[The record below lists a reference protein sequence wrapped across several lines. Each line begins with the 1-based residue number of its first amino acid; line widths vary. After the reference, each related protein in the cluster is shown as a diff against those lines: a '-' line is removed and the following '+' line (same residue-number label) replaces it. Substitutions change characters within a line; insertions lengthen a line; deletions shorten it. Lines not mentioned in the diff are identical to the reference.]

1 MWMNFGVGVP
11 NVGIFADPG
20 LLVELA
26 TSAERSGWG
35 GFFLWDH
42 LMYPEPQAGAVEPWS
57 VIGAIGALTS
67 AIKIGVLV
75 TAVPRHQPALLAQQ
89 VATIDLISRGRC
101 IFGAG
106 LGSRAAEYSAFGLD
120 PDPVKRGQL
129 LDEALDLIRAMWAQ
143 GPVHFRGETLTV
155 DGFEL
160 LPKPMQS
167 PHPPI
172 WVGARW
178 PNLRPFRRSARFDG
192 VMPTHSDYGHD
203 SFMSPVELRQ
213 IVDYVVSCRV
223 DRGGFDMVMEG
234 MSDGPEDLDEI
245 YPDYGEAGLTW
256 WIEKLGWWRGG
267 IDAAFERILAG
278 PPHSNGC

>member
-1 MWMNFGVGVP
+1 MHFGVGVP
-11 NVGIFADPG
+11 NVGLFADPD
-20 LLVELA
+20 LLIELA

-42 LMYPEPQAGAVEPWS
+42 LLYPAPQAGAVESWS
-57 VIGAIGALTS
+57 VIAAIGALTS
-67 AIKIGVLV
+67 VIKIGVLV
-75 TAVPRHQPALLAQQ
+75 TAVPRRQPVLLAQQ

-106 LGSRAAEYSAFGLD
+106 LGSRADEYSAIGLD
-120 PDPVKRGQL
+120 PDPVNRGQR
-129 LDEALDLIRAMWAQ
+129 LDESLDLIRAMWTQ
-143 GPVHFRGETLTV
+143 GAVKDRAETLTV
-155 DGFEL
+155 DGFAL
-160 LPKPMQS
+160 LPKPQQS

-172 WVGARW
+172 WVGGRW

-192 VMPTHSDYGHD
+192 VMPTHSNYGHD

-223 DRGGFDMVMEG
+223 DTSGFDVVMEG
-234 MSDGPEDLDEI
+234 MSEGPEDLKEI
-245 YPDYGEAGLTW
+245 HPDYGDAGLTW

-267 IDAAFERILAG
+267 IDAAFERIMAG
-278 PPHSNGC
+278 PPPSDPH